1 MLLAR
6 PNGCLLLA
14 KGFEGELVQKEEEEE
29 EEEEEEASSQECLI
43 AEKSLLSP
51 SVSPL
56 TKAIQPKGEPD

>member
-14 KGFEGELVQKEEEEE
+14 KGFEGELVQK